1 MLEEI
6 NGYEENILVCEENM
20 EKKIDWLKSEFLT
33 IRAGRANPHMLDK
46 ILVNYYGTM
55 TPINQMANIAVPEAR
70 MITITP
76 WDMSQVK
83 EVTKAIQNSDLG
95 INPSDDGRMI
105 RLVFPMPTEERR
117 KELVKTVRKIAED
130 ARIGIR
136 NERRD
141 TLDVFKKMEKNKEI
155 TQDEYSAIEKEVQ
168 NLTNKYVGIIDKVS
182 NDKEKEILEI

>member
-130 ARIGIR
+130 ARVGIR

-141 TLDVFKKMEKNKEI
+141 TLDIFKKMEKNKEI

>member
-1 MLEEI
+1 MLEDI

-130 ARIGIR
+130 ARVGIR

>member
-1 MLEEI
+1 MLEDI

-33 IRAGRANPHMLDK
+33 IRAGRTNPHMLDK

-130 ARIGIR
+130 ARVGIR

>member
-1 MLEEI
+1 MLEDI
-6 NGYEENILVCEENM
+6 NGYEENIFVCEENM

-117 KELVKTVRKIAED
+117 KELVKTVRKVAED
-130 ARIGIR
+130 ARVGIR

>member
-1 MLEEI
+1 MLEDI

-20 EKKIDWLKSEFLT
+20 EKKIDWLKSELLT

-95 INPSDDGRMI
+95 INPSDDGRVI

-117 KELVKTVRKIAED
+117 RELVKTAKKIAED
-130 ARIGIR
+130 ARVGIR

-141 TLDVFKKMEKNKEI
+141 TLDIFKKMEKNKEI
-155 TQDEYSAIEKEVQ
+155 TEDEYDSIEKEVQ
-168 NLTNKYVGIIDKVS
+168 NLTNKYVGIIDKIAT
-182 NDKEKEILEI
+182 DKEKEILEI

>member
-117 KELVKTVRKIAED
+117 KELVKTIRKIAED
-130 ARIGIR
+130 ARVGIR

>member
-1 MLEEI
+1 MLEDI

-20 EKKIDWLKSEFLT
+20 EKKIDWLKSELLT

-95 INPSDDGRMI
+95 INPSDDGRVI

-117 KELVKTVRKIAED
+117 RELVKTAKKIAED
-130 ARIGIR
+130 ARVGIR

-141 TLDVFKKMEKNKEI
+141 TLDIFKKMEKNKEI
-155 TQDEYSAIEKEVQ
+155 TEDEYDSIEKEVQ
-168 NLTNKYVGIIDKVS
+168 NHNLLLLSYP
-182 NDKEKEILEI
+182 IL

>member
-6 NGYEENILVCEENM
+6 NGYEENIFVCEENM

-130 ARIGIR
+130 ARVGIR